1 MRRYRILLQ
10 LKYAGRHLELC
21 RDLRYNFVT
30 SDHKEVSYMAIL
42 NLTKENFA
50 QEVLQSDKT
59 VLVDFYADWCGPC
72 KMQGPVLEELANDR
86 DDVKVCKLNIDEQ
99 RDLAIEY
106 GVMSIPTLM
115 IVKGGEV
122 TYKEVG
128 LTQRRELDKILG

>member
-1 MRRYRILLQ
+1 M
-10 LKYAGRHLELC
+10 GRHLELC
-21 RDLRYNFVT
+21 SELRYNFDT
-30 SDHKEVSYMAIL
+30 RDHKEVSDMAIL

>member
-1 MRRYRILLQ
+1 
-10 LKYAGRHLELC
+10 
-21 RDLRYNFVT
+21 
-30 SDHKEVSYMAIL
+30 MAIL

-115 IVKGGEV
+115 IVKSGEV

>member
-1 MRRYRILLQ
+1 MKN
-10 LKYAGRHLELC
+10 LKYMGRDLEHC
-21 RDLRYNFVT
+21 PELRYNFDT
-30 SDHKEVSYMAIL
+30 RDHKEVSDMAIL

>member
-1 MRRYRILLQ
+1 
-10 LKYAGRHLELC
+10 
-21 RDLRYNFVT
+21 
-30 SDHKEVSYMAIL
+30 MAIL

-122 TYKEVG
+122 TSD
-128 LTQRRELDKILG
+128 LMPAELPLLPLQLLQQQPLLPSPLLPFRSF

>member
-1 MRRYRILLQ
+1 
-10 LKYAGRHLELC
+10 
-21 RDLRYNFVT
+21 
-30 SDHKEVSYMAIL
+30 MAIL

-115 IVKGGEV
+115 IVNGGEV

>member
-1 MRRYRILLQ
+1 M
-10 LKYAGRHLELC
+10 GRHLELC
-21 RDLRYNFVT
+21 PELRYNFDT
-30 SDHKEVSYMAIL
+30 RDHKEVSDMAIL

>member
-1 MRRYRILLQ
+1 MGRDLEHCPE
-10 LKYAGRHLELC
+10 LKY
-21 RDLRYNFVT
+21 NFDT
-30 SDHKEVSYMAIL
+30 RDHKEVSDMAIL

>member
-1 MRRYRILLQ
+1 M
-10 LKYAGRHLELC
+10 GRDLEHC
-21 RDLRYNFVT
+21 PELRYNFDNR
-30 SDHKEVSYMAIL
+30 DHKEVSDMAIL

-59 VLVDFYADWCGPC
+59 VLVDLYADWCGPC